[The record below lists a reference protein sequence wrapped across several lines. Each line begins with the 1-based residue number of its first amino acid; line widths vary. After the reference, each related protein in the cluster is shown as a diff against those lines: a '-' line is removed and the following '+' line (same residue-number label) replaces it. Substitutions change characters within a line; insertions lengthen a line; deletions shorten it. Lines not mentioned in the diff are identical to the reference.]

1 MAAFVA
7 NKFGKLSLLARVG
20 QMLYQRLELDSFS
33 INFITLLFYF
43 ADWNCRDQS
52 SDCPRWVSQ
61 YGCGKHGIGDYCR
74 RTCGRCGIY
83 YFHNMCFINTQGP
96 SKGTRKKRGIWTGRD
111 RVIFHTFNVQPAWKA
126 WGWETKNL
134 TTIFFV
140 ETANGWDIWWTLCD
154 KSKKIKKL

>member
-1 MAAFVA
+1 MDLFKK

-20 QMLYQRLELDSFS
+20 QMLYQPLELDSFS

-96 SKGTRKKRGIWTGRD
+96 SKGTRKKRGDLD
-111 RVIFHTFNVQPAWKA
+111 RSWPGHFPYFQCSTSLK
-126 WGWETKNL
+126 
-134 TTIFFV
+134 
-140 ETANGWDIWWTLCD
+140 TLRLGD
-154 KSKKIKKL
+154 KKLDNNFFRRNGQWLRYLMDPVW

>member
-20 QMLYQRLELDSFS
+20 QMLYQPLELDSFS

-96 SKGTRKKRGIWTGRD
+96 SKGTRKKRGDLD
-111 RVIFHTFNVQPAWKA
+111 RSWPGHFPYFQCSTCLKSLRLGNK
-126 WGWETKNL
+126 KLDNN
-134 TTIFFV
+134 FFE

-154 KSKKIKKL
+154 YKIIDPV

>member
-20 QMLYQRLELDSFS
+20 QMLYLLDSFS

-96 SKGTRKKRGIWTGRD
+96 SKGTRKKKGGSGPVVTGSFS
-111 RVIFHTFNVQPAWKA
+111 IPSMFNQL
-126 WGWETKNL
+126 E
-134 TTIFFV
+134 
-140 ETANGWDIWWTLCD
+140 
-154 KSKKIKKL
+154 KLEAGKQKT